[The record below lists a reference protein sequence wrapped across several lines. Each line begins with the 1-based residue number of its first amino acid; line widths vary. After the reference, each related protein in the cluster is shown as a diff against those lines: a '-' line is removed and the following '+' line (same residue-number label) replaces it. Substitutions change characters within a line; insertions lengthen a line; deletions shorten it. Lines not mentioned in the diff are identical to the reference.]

1 MPTSRIYING
11 GGNQSGFAPEEKR
24 RETGGNERAWG
35 RRGGKM
41 ERSVGGERERSSI
54 DRENAGKW
62 PSEVRRIGQHRRN
75 DFDET
80 VNTKGSSQSPII
92 DRSGSFFF
100 LSNLFN
106 AYFQTNDL
114 WSLYGSY
121 VYLIL
126 HFCTASCLYVNTFT
140 SPSVIS
146 LSFSRRGSNFN
157 LLKLV
162 VFYIFILYIL
172 R

>member
-100 LSNLFN
+100 FYQIYSTRTFKPTI
-106 AYFQTNDL
+106 YDHFTDL
-114 WSLYGSY
+114 TCIWFYIFALHR
-121 VYLIL
+121 VYMLTRSHRPAWFRWVSHVEAQIL
-126 HFCTASCLYVNTFT
+126 V
-140 SPSVIS
+140 
-146 LSFSRRGSNFN
+146 
-157 LLKLV
+157 LKLV